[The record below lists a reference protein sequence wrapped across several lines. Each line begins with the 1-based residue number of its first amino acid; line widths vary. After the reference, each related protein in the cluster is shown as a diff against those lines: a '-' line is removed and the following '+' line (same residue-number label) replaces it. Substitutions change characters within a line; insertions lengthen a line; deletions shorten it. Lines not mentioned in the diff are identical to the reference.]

1 MSNIPLARLLA
12 DELVCLRQFVDLLK
26 EEQAALIDGKSD
38 MLPLV
43 TERKAALATQLT
55 EGARHREVALG
66 QLGLPPDRS
75 GMDAWLKSE
84 PSGSASRRHWIELLP
99 LAAEAKTLNEL
110 NGKLIGTRLQYNQQA
125 LAALMS
131 ATELAMTYGP
141 DGHTQAAGGGQS
153 RGSA

>member
-1 MSNIPLARLLA
+1 MSIIPIARLLA

-26 EEQAALIDGKSD
+26 EEQAALIDGKAD
-38 MLPLV
+38 NLPDI
-43 TERKAALATQLT
+43 TERKAALATRLT
-55 EGARHREVALG
+55 EGAKQREAT
-66 QLGLPPDRS
+66 QSHLGLAPGRT
-75 GMDAWLKSE
+75 GMEAWLKSE

-125 LAALMS
+125 LAALMG

-141 DGHTQAAGGGQS
+141 DGHTQVSGGSRS